1 MVTVLALLSNSLR
14 KEGNGSRSYLCE
26 AQLRPGLPPPCSCLP
41 ALLRLRPGETTPC
54 RNGQC
59 RASIDCWAGGR
70 SLCAE
75 GVAWG
80 GPFPVGLG
88 VWVLSHP
95 SHWLRSVSL
104 GHGAADGS
112 RHSCSSV
119 RRSGRPEGWRRVAP
133 AWWMRSASPRPAPSH
148 LCVFS

>member
-41 ALLRLRPGETTPC
+41 ALLRLRPGETAPC

-80 GPFPVGLG
+80 GTVPCGPRGMGAVPPQSLAEECELG
-88 VWVLSHP
+88 TWC
-95 SHWLRSVSL
+95 
-104 GHGAADGS
+104 G
-112 RHSCSSV
+112 
-119 RRSGRPEGWRRVAP
+119 
-133 AWWMRSASPRPAPSH
+133 
-148 LCVFS
+148 